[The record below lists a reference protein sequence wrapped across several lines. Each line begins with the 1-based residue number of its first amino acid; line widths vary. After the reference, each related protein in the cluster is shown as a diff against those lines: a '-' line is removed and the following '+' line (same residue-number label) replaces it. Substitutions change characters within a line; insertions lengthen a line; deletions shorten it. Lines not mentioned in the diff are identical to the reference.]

1 MKCIR
6 CGMKNNLKDRTANQG
21 RCQICNHRFVFE
33 PTAMDSKVRFTDSF
47 FIKVL
52 SDISVN
58 NTLHFTAKQ
67 LFYLL
72 EKRLIKKKTAALRN
86 AANAAI
92 GFGIVI
98 AYTGLNFIK
107 SGIGWPLI
115 ILGIGIIILRIG
127 IVIFGWL
134 QSKKPPKSPRKLTI
148 TPAMAEDWLNRWN
161 RVNSAPEKLLLPT
174 LPQSTPITINPEIT
188 NYSFDR
194 LVVCDS
200 EAIARMLIANN
211 FHFENNCAILTISG
225 YPQNIFDITM
235 QMLRRN
241 PQLEVYALHD
251 CSPTGIKLTHQL
263 RTDPDWF
270 ADSNIAL
277 IDVGLL
283 PRQII
288 AARRNIL
295 IQNTS
300 ESARS
305 AEIIASELP
314 NLLTDPEWEWLK
326 AGNFVE
332 LESFTPQTLIQI
344 LNRSIA
350 SSREANIEDGSL
362 ILIGDSGGYIYTTD
376 SFG

>member
-6 CGMKNNLKDRTANQG
+6 CGTENNLKDRTANQG
-21 RCQICNHRFVFE
+21 RCKNCNHPFVFE
-33 PTAMDSKVRFTDSF
+33 PTAMDSKVRFTDPF
-47 FIKVL
+47 FTKVL

-58 NTLHFTAKQ
+58 NTLHFTPKQ

-72 EKRLIKKKTAALRN
+72 EKRLTRKKN
-86 AANAAI
+86 AANAGGTVGCGFILIFI
-92 GFGIVI
+92 GFFLVQ
-98 AYTGLNFIK
+98 
-107 SGIGWPLI
+107 SGIGWAA
-115 ILGIGIIILRIG
+115 IIIGVLFL
-127 IVIFGWL
+127 VVAWW
-134 QSKKPPKSPRKLTI
+134 QSQQPPKSPRILTI
-148 TPAMAEDWLNRWN
+148 TPAMAEDWLTRWS
-161 RVNSAPEKLLLPT
+161 RVNSPPEKLLLPVLT
-174 LPQSTPITINPEIT
+174 ESTPININPEIT

-225 YPQNIFDITM
+225 YPQNIFDTTM

-241 PQLEVYALHD
+241 LELEVYALHD
-251 CSPTGIKLTHQL
+251 CSPTSIELVHRL
-263 RTDPDWF
+263 RTDPNWF
-270 ADSNIAL
+270 ADSNIAI

-288 AARRNIL
+288 AAQRNIS

-300 ESARS
+300 ESAQL
-305 AEIIASELP
+305 AEILASELP
-314 NLLTDPEWEWLK
+314 HLLTDGEWEGLK
-326 AGNFVE
+326 SGNFVE

-350 SSREANIEDGSL
+350 SSKEANIEDGSL